1 MSCLLSPH
9 PHHSEP
15 IKARKSRNQNE
26 GDYTLQPKAW
36 EASWGQAWVCRV
48 MYLPSSHWVF
58 AASAQSCPSGGTSTE
73 NRPSDLASEP
83 WPGGASSSVQ
93 SLSRVQLFVT
103 PWTIAA
109 RPSCPSPAPGV
120 YSNLRPSSQWYHPTI
135 SFSFFPFSSRL
146 QSFPA
151 SGSFQKSQVFAPGG
165 QSIGVSASATV
176 FPMNIQDWF
185 PDWISLLSKGLSR
198 VFSNTTVQ
206 KHQGGALQNE
216 EEVGAKPSVLRPW
229 SQSLLFSKEKGW
241 EMERS
246 AGSAT

>member
-36 EASWGQAWVCRV
+36 EACWGQAWVCRV

-73 NRPSDLASEP
+73 NRPFDLASEP

-109 RPSCPSPAPGV
+109 RPSCPSPTPGV

-135 SFSFFPFSSRL
+135 SFSLVPCFSISP
-146 QSFPA
+146 SNEY
-151 SGSFQKSQVFAPGG
+151 SGLISVM
-165 QSIGVSASATV
+165 I
-176 FPMNIQDWF
+176 DWF
-185 PDWISLLSKGLSR
+185 DLLAVQGTLKSFLQHNSKASILQHSA
-198 VFSNTTVQ
+198 FFTV
-206 KHQGGALQNE
+206 
-216 EEVGAKPSVLRPW
+216 
-229 SQSLLFSKEKGW
+229 
-241 EMERS
+241 
-246 AGSAT
+246 